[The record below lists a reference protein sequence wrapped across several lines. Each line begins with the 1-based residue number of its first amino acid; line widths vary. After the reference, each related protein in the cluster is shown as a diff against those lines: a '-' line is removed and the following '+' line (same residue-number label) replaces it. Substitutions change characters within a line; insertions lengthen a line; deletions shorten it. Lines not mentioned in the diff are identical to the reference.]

1 MKPDAEVR
9 GDVIRQLQWDAQV
22 PDPDAIGVAVKDGAV
37 TLTGHVTKYAQKLA
51 VARAAERV
59 HGVKAVANELT
70 VHLPGE
76 RDDEDI
82 ARAIAH
88 VLTSN
93 VHVPGGK
100 VHAQVK
106 DRWVTLEGEV
116 DYPGQR
122 FEVERAIR
130 NVGGVAGITNSILVK
145 TPSPPP
151 PHR

>member
-70 VHLPGE
+70 VHLPGSGMT
-76 RDDEDI
+76 RI
-82 ARAIAH
+82 
-88 VLTSN
+88 
-93 VHVPGGK
+93 
-100 VHAQVK
+100 
-106 DRWVTLEGEV
+106 
-116 DYPGQR
+116 
-122 FEVERAIR
+122 
-130 NVGGVAGITNSILVK
+130 
-145 TPSPPP
+145 
-151 PHR
+151 